1 MMKKL
6 LFVFLVMLGISTLT
20 KAQTPLTVAVDFT
33 VTTVEGEELNL
44 FDILDGGQ
52 HVLIDFFFT
61 TCGPCQQSAPHIN
74 AAYINFGCNSGDV
87 FFIAIDYGNT
97 DAQCIAFDEQF
108 GVEYPTVSGLE
119 GGGNAV
125 CSSYGITAYPT
136 VILIA
141 PDHSIIEQDIYPIP
155 NPQAVIQPILNA
167 GCQPKD
173 CPTGGEPTIVSTDP
187 ENRNVVLEEFTGI
200 HCVYCPSGHKI
211 AHDLMM
217 AHPDDFFPINIHQ
230 GSYATPNPGEPDF
243 KSPFGDAL
251 AAQTD
256 LVGYPAGTVNR
267 HLFSGMSQGSGT
279 AMSRGNWGTATNMIL
294 SEISYVNVGAEATLD
309 VGTSELNVHVEVYYT
324 GDSPEA
330 TNFINVALL
339 ESNVEGPQTG
349 GATYNPDFVLPN
361 GNYSHQ
367 HMLRHLITGQWGE
380 EITTTSTGS
389 FIDLNYTYTIPGTYN
404 GVPVNLANFSL
415 VAFVTETTQEI
426 ESGTSAI
433 PVITGL
439 TNENDASVSQ
449 VVVSEIVCGNEIA
462 PKVAIENKG
471 NHMLTSLQI
480 DYSINEGAVE
490 TYQWSGNLNSL
501 MLETVELPTISFVP
515 EATNTVNVSVAMP
528 NGEED
533 ENPDN
538 NTGSADFLPAVSTTL
553 TINLEF
559 KTDNY
564 GIETSWELLDNEGIV
579 LFSGSGYASNTVY
592 NETFEIEQ
600 GICYAFVI
608 YDQYGDGM
616 CCNYGNGYYKLT
628 DSEGTIIKEGGEF
641 GASETSE
648 FNAIIT
654 AIGDKQQNSA
664 LQIYPNP
671 ARDQVN
677 VVSRS
682 TIESVTVVSITGQL
696 LQKIVVNNTFV
707 NINTAAL
714 EAGLYFIQIET
725 EAGLST
731 RRLVIE

>member
-6 LFVFLVMLGISTLT
+6 LFVFLVLTGISTLT

-44 FDILDGGQ
+44 FDILDGEQ
-52 HVLIDFFFT
+52 HVIIDFFFT
-61 TCGPCQQSAPHIN
+61 TCGPCQQAAPHIN

-87 FFIAIDYGNT
+87 FFIAMDYGDT
-97 DAQCIAFDEQF
+97 DAQCIAFDQQF

-141 PDHSIIEQDIYPIP
+141 PNHTIIEQDIFPIP

-167 GCQPKD
+167 GCTPKD

-200 HCVYCPSGHKI
+200 HCVYCPSGHHI
-211 AHDLMM
+211 AHELML

-230 GSYATPNPGEPDF
+230 GGYANPNPGEPDF
-243 KSPFGDAL
+243 KTPFGDAL

-256 LVGYPAGTVNR
+256 LQGYPAGTINR

-279 AMSRGNWGTATNMIL
+279 AMSRGNWGTATNMVL
-294 SEISYVNVGAEATLD
+294 SEVSYVNVGAEATLD
-309 VGTSELNVHVEVYYT
+309 VNTSELNVHVEVYYT

-380 EITTTSTGS
+380 EITTTSAGS
-389 FIDLNYTYTIPGTYN
+389 FIDLNYTYTIPADYN
-404 GVPVNLANFSL
+404 GVIVNLANFSL

-426 ESGTSAI
+426 ESGNNATPLI
-433 PVITGL
+433 LGL
-439 TNENDASVSQ
+439 TNENDANLSQ
-449 VVVSEIVCGNEIA
+449 VIAPEIVCGSEMA
-462 PKVAIENKG
+462 PTVVIG
-471 NHMLTSLQI
+471 NSGNASLTSLQI
-480 DYSINEGAVE
+480 DYSINGGETA
-490 TYQWSGNLNSL
+490 TYQWTGNLNPL
-501 MLETVELPTISFVP
+501 ALESVVLPAINFIP
-515 EATNTVNVSVAMP
+515 QATNTINVSVTMP

-533 ENPDN
+533 ENPGN
-538 NTGSADFLPAVSTTL
+538 NAGSAQFAPPVSTTL

-564 GIETSWELLDNEGIV
+564 GSETSWELLDNAGAI
-579 LFSGSGYASNTVY
+579 LFSGSGYGNNTVY
-592 NETFEIEQ
+592 NEVFEIEE
-600 GICYAFVI
+600 GTCYAFVI

-616 CCNYGNGYYKLT
+616 CCSYGNGYYKLT

-641 GASETSE
+641 GLNETSE

-654 AIGDKQQNSA
+654 AIGDHQQNPV
-664 LQIYPNP
+664 LRIYPNP
-671 ARDQVN
+671 ARGQVN
-677 VVSRS
+677 VVSNS
-682 TIESVTVVSITGQL
+682 TIHSASLVSITGQL

-714 EAGLYFIQIET
+714 KAGLYFIQIES
-725 EAGLST
+725 EAGLT
-731 RRLVIE
+731 TQRLVIE

>member
-1 MMKKL
+1 MKKL
-6 LFVFLVMLGISTLT
+6 LFGLLVLIGISTLT

-52 HVLIDFFFT
+52 HVIIDFFFT
-61 TCGPCQQSAPHIN
+61 TCGPCQLAAPHIN

-87 FFIAIDYGNT
+87 FFIAMDQGDT

-108 GVEYPTVSGLE
+108 GVEYPTVSGNE

-125 CSSYGITAYPT
+125 CTAYGITAYPT

-141 PDHSIIEQDIYPIP
+141 PNHNIIEQDIWPIA

-167 GCQPKD
+167 GCTPKD
-173 CPTGGEPTIVSTDP
+173 CPTGGEPTIVGTDP

-200 HCVYCPSGHKI
+200 HCVYCPSGHHI
-211 AHDLMM
+211 AHELMLE
-217 AHPDDFFPINIHQ
+217 HPDDFFPINIHV
-230 GSYATPNPGEPDF
+230 GGYANPNPGEPDF
-243 KSPFGDAL
+243 RTPFGDAI

-256 LVGYPAGTVNR
+256 LQGYPAGTVNR

-279 AMSRGNWGTATNMIL
+279 AMGRAYWGNATNIIL
-294 SEISYVNVGAEATLD
+294 GEISYVNLGAEATLD
-309 VGTSELNVHVEVYYT
+309 VNTSELTVHVEVYYT

-349 GATYNPDFVLPN
+349 GANYNPDFVLPN

-389 FIDLNYTYTIPGTYN
+389 FIDLYYTYTIPADYN
-404 GVPVNLANFSL
+404 GVSVNLANFSL

-449 VVVSEIVCGNEIA
+449 VIAPEVVCGNEMA
-462 PKVAIENKG
+462 PTVVISNSG
-471 NHMLTSLQI
+471 NAMLTSLQI
-480 DYSINEGAVE
+480 DYSINGGE
-490 TYQWSGNLNSL
+490 TTPYQWTGSLNPL
-501 MLETVELPTISFVP
+501 ALESVVLPAINFIP
-515 EATNTVNVSVAMP
+515 QATNTVDVLVTMP

-538 NTGSADFLPAVSTTL
+538 NAGSTQFVPPVSTSL

-564 GIETSWELLDNEGIV
+564 GSETSWELLDNIGTV
-579 LFSGSGYASNTVY
+579 LFSGSGFGNNTVY
-592 NETFEIEQ
+592 NETFEIEE
-600 GICYAFVI
+600 GTCYAFVI
-608 YDQYGDGM
+608 YDEYGDGM
-616 CCNYGNGYYKLT
+616 CCNYGDGYYKLT
-628 DSEGTIIKEGGEF
+628 DSEGTIIKEGGDF
-641 GASETSE
+641 GLSETSE
-648 FNAIIT
+648 FNAIVT
-654 AIGDKQQNSA
+654 AIGDQQQNPM
-664 LQIYPNP
+664 LRIYPNP
-671 ARDQVN
+671 AREQVN
-677 VVSRS
+677 VVSNS
-682 TIESVTVVSITGQL
+682 TIHSATLVSITGQL
-696 LQKIVVNNTFV
+696 LQYIEVNNTFV

-714 EAGLYFIQIET
+714 KTGLYFIQIET
-725 EAGLST
+725 EAGLTT

>member
-1 MMKKL
+1 MKKL
-6 LFVFLVMLGISTLT
+6 LFILLVFIGISTQME
-20 KAQTPLTVAVDFT
+20 AQTPLTMAVDFT

-52 HVLIDFFFT
+52 HVIIDFFFT
-61 TCGPCQQSAPHIN
+61 TCGPCQLAAPHIN

-87 FFIAIDYGNT
+87 FFIAMDQGDT

-108 GVEYPTVSGLE
+108 GVEYPTVSGNE

-125 CSSYGITAYPT
+125 CYAYGINAYPT

-141 PDHSIIEQDIYPIP
+141 PDHSILEQDIFPIP

-167 GCQPKD
+167 GCVPKD

-200 HCVYCPSGHKI
+200 HCVYCPSGHHI
-211 AHDLMM
+211 AHELMM
-217 AHPDDFFPINIHQ
+217 AHPDDFFPINVHQ
-230 GSYATPNPGEPDF
+230 GSFATPSSGEPDF
-243 KSPFGDAL
+243 RTPFGDAL
-251 AAQTD
+251 AAQTG
-256 LVGYPAGTVNR
+256 LTGYPAGTINR

-279 AMSRGNWGTATNMIL
+279 AMSRGNWGTATNMVL

-309 VGTSELNVHVEVYYT
+309 INTSELTVHVEVYYT

-330 TNFINVALL
+330 TNFINIALL

-389 FIDLNYTYTIPGTYN
+389 FVDLNYTYTIPGAYN
-404 GVPVNLANFSL
+404 GITVNLANFSL

-433 PVITGL
+433 PTIIGL

-449 VVVSEIVCGNEIA
+449 VVTPEIVCGNEFA
-462 PKVAIENKG
+462 PSVIIG
-471 NHMLTSLQI
+471 NNGNAMLTSLQI
-480 DYSINEGAVE
+480 DYSINGGE
-490 TYQWSGNLNSL
+490 TATHQWAGNLSPL
-501 MLETVELPTISFVP
+501 ALETVVLPTISFIP
-515 EATNTVNVSVAMP
+515 EATNTVNVSATMP

-538 NTGSADFLPAVSTTL
+538 NAGSAEFAPPVSTSL

-564 GIETSWELLDNEGIV
+564 GNETSWKLFDNEGTM
-579 LFSGSGYASNTVY
+579 LFSGSGYGNNTVY
-592 NETFEIEQ
+592 NEVFEIEE
-600 GICYAFVI
+600 GTCYAFVI

-628 DSEGTIIKEGGEF
+628 DSEGVIIKDGGQF
-641 GASETSE
+641 GSSETSE
-648 FNAIIT
+648 FNAIVT
-654 AIGDKQQNSA
+654 AIGNKQQNSV

-677 VVSRS
+677 VISNS
-682 TIESVTVVSITGQL
+682 TIESVTLVSITGQL
-696 LQKIVVNNTFV
+696 LQKVVVNSTFV

-714 EAGLYFIQIET
+714 KAGMYFIQIET
-725 EAGLST
+725 EAGLTT